1 LIDFS
6 IIMYKKMNRSL
17 SFSEISKFNIFTVLT
32 LQCPFF
38 KVMLLRIG
46 NPTSPLM
53 CCPLQNTETSQ
64 CGRPYKRFVSF
75 DLGGHDFQ
83 ARNCSDCQICQN
95 WDLGTPVAN
104 HTKQKALRDVMVVL
118 VAFFFFC
125 YIC

>member
-1 LIDFS
+1 
-6 IIMYKKMNRSL
+6 MNRS
-17 SFSEISKFNIFTVLT
+17 
-32 LQCPFF
+32 FF
-38 KVMLLRIG
+38 KTLKLANAAGHIRD
-46 NPTSPLM
+46 
-53 CCPLQNTETSQ
+53 
-64 CGRPYKRFVSF
+64 FVSF